1 MSTKILG
8 NEELNILRAKTPYS
22 LPDNPS
28 DKGFNARQIKTKFW
42 EGYLLL
48 FNWLKETQAS
58 LNNDFATTNSA
69 LLNESKRID
78 VILTYFSNGKANF
91 AVRDRNNNI
100 IDETYELK
108 SEASTKFNQLITD
121 IQSVSSASGNKIA
134 GSQNINADGIQYT
147 ITLSN
152 TQNATLSTIT
162 QYLPLATTLKA
173 GLLSSTDKEKINNIE
188 SDLTNFLANAKAYTD
203 EKLQRDNIVNI
214 LGAASHTLIGLLTSE
229 DKKKI
234 DALYALLGEKEDAD
248 TVVNTINEVLAIFSS
263 YPEGVDI
270 VSQLEKKVNYSD
282 VINTLDSEETSKP
295 LSAKMGKELKTEVD
309 TKAELAYVNEE
320 LDKKALKS
328 DILVIDEAVTAQ
340 ESEITTT
347 QNEGDKL
354 VDEIVGYIDGSP
366 RGVYASLSALQSA
379 FPSGAQGVYVCSDN
393 GHWYYYNNG
402 WKDGGVYQ
410 SSEDINAIND
420 TVEMLIDVNDVL
432 LPKKEGQFINGKTIF
447 TSDGGI
453 KDFSGWYCPIKFEVI
468 GGERLYLHPY
478 NLEWQNVNLKIFFYD
493 ENNSYISGGGT
504 QNYQVDY
511 GVVVPQNAKY
521 VMYAWYDQKN
531 VGVFN
536 YYLARRGDLT
546 LNKYKNLDLAT
557 PKYLHALSEKP
568 STNLQIMGEYTSKFN
583 EIFKKYE
590 YLKISKSGDVEGI
603 IGFRF
608 YGSFVGDLL
617 VYCPF
622 PIEREFSIY
631 RTTSDKIAVGDRIN
645 EHLVVF
651 KNISLD
657 GLYFMSSYFSTA
669 NKLTNPTL
677 EFIMCD
683 LNNITNY
690 YLKYLYDKY
699 LEDKKK
705 NSIGKVL
712 YLGDSITYLHQ
723 WIPFFE
729 EITNPTKSVNIAV
742 SGATWRDKVGT
753 VYNGTP
759 NSSDETNNVIG
770 NQVEKIIRGKDVNNA
785 NYVHVS
791 DYDDFD
797 VIIIS
802 AGTNDGIYSDYATIE
817 NENTIENQFIVNGN
831 IVNLNDVDRKVFAGA
846 IRYAYEKLHKLYPL
860 AQIFICTPIQENYA
874 SLDTYE
880 SIKNKG
886 NLIKS
891 ICDRLSLTCIDTFK
905 CGICNI
911 YNYPNGVSGSEDIA
925 DGIHPNVNGGKKI
938 GRYNAHEILNKLWLV
953 K

>member
-108 SEASTKFNQLITD
+108 SEASSKFNQLIAD
-121 IQSVSSASGNKIA
+121 IQSVSSASGNKIT
-134 GSQNINADGIQYT
+134 GTQNINADGIQYT

-234 DALYALLGEKEDAD
+234 DALYSLLGEAEDAD

-270 VSQLEKKVNYSD
+270 VSQLEKKVNYTD

-354 VDEIVGYIDGSP
+354 VDEIVGYVDGSP

-379 FPSGAQGVYVCSDN
+379 FPSGTQGVYLTSDN
-393 GHWYYYNNG
+393 GHWNYYNNG

-410 SSEDINAIND
+410 TDQSYTEVKNDLVDLTSKIVIGKNLFNPNDPDIVVGKFINADGTTYTANNAYNTTGFIDVTNISQFVASSKSGMGQVGVNVRSFAFYDDEKNPISGGQASASLTEYQNVVDGAKYVRIGYSNTAVEYQIESGIIKSSYEPFHEVIYANNDVDLSRKEKILRWQLGTLDTNNGSVVQTNTKIVTGSLIKFSSGDILSVDVSQINVIVCFYNSDGTFTNKYIQLNSVGNSVLEFTED
-420 TVEMLIDVNDVL
+420 TYVRVRIGYNDNRTISNFNNILNYASITSNPNYIKPSRWNGKKALIFGMSITFGYQLFDANWTQSLDTSTPSNYCYMKEVCSRLRMTLKNMSCPGGTLAESSTSTDRYPLVNRWNDVDGNYDLILIDCISNDFQYAWTPFGEWHEIGYSHNKNTFIGAMQIVCEGLMHKYPNAKIMWITPLKRYQSGLYGRKANAIGKTLEDYSNAIKDICEYYGLEVIDVNS
-432 LPKKEGQFINGKTIF
+432 ESGINPMID
-447 TSDGGI
+447 SDRQ
-453 KDFSGWYCPIKFEVI
+453 Y
-468 GGERLYLHPY
+468 
-478 NLEWQNVNLKIFFYD
+478 
-493 ENNSYISGGGT
+493 
-504 QNYQVDY
+504 
-511 GVVVPQNAKY
+511 
-521 VMYAWYDQKN
+521 
-531 VGVFN
+531 
-536 YYLARRGDLT
+536 
-546 LNKYKNLDLAT
+546 
-557 PKYLHALSEKP
+557 
-568 STNLQIMGEYTSKFN
+568 FN
-583 EIFKKYE
+583 EE
-590 YLKISKSGDVEGI
+590 TEASGK
-603 IGFRF
+603 F
-608 YGSFVGDLL
+608 YTHLNLYGHN
-617 VYCPF
+617 
-622 PIEREFSIY
+622 
-631 RTTSDKIAVGDRIN
+631 KIADFV
-645 EHLVVF
+645 E
-651 KNISLD
+651 S
-657 GLYFMSSYFSTA
+657 
-669 NKLTNPTL
+669 KL
-677 EFIMCD
+677 
-683 LNNITNY
+683 
-690 YLKYLYDKY
+690 K
-699 LEDKKK
+699 
-705 NSIGKVL
+705 
-712 YLGDSITYLHQ
+712 
-723 WIPFFE
+723 
-729 EITNPTKSVNIAV
+729 
-742 SGATWRDKVGT
+742 
-753 VYNGTP
+753 
-759 NSSDETNNVIG
+759 
-770 NQVEKIIRGKDVNNA
+770 
-785 NYVHVS
+785 
-791 DYDDFD
+791 
-797 VIIIS
+797 
-802 AGTNDGIYSDYATIE
+802 
-817 NENTIENQFIVNGN
+817 
-831 IVNLNDVDRKVFAGA
+831 
-846 IRYAYEKLHKLYPL
+846 
-860 AQIFICTPIQENYA
+860 
-874 SLDTYE
+874 
-880 SIKNKG
+880 
-886 NLIKS
+886 
-891 ICDRLSLTCIDTFK
+891 
-905 CGICNI
+905 
-911 YNYPNGVSGSEDIA
+911 
-925 DGIHPNVNGGKKI
+925 
-938 GRYNAHEILNKLWLV
+938 
-953 K
+953 